1 MTFGQ
6 LNLYIIKFS
15 NHISS
20 QEVNP
25 DSAIKSERFGCVSLA
40 YSGTDGND
48 VSQNF
53 YFTTSKHSYSIFQTL
68 IYKYLFF
75 KTLNVMNINN

>member
-20 QEVNP
+20 QEVNH

-48 VSQNF
+48 ASL
-53 YFTTSKHSYSIFQTL
+53 KL
-68 IYKYLFF
+68 
-75 KTLNVMNINN
+75 

>member
-6 LNLYIIKFS
+6 LNSYIIKFA

-40 YSGTDGND
+40 YSGT
-48 VSQNF
+48 QELTEMMPPLNF
-53 YFTTSKHSYSIFQTL
+53 DL
-68 IYKYLFF
+68 
-75 KTLNVMNINN
+75 

>member
-6 LNLYIIKFS
+6 LNSYIIKFA

-48 VSQNF
+48 ASKIF
-53 YFTTSKHSYSIFQTL
+53 YFTTSKHSYSIF
-68 IYKYLFF
+68 
-75 KTLNVMNINN
+75 

>member
-6 LNLYIIKFS
+6 LNSYIITFA

-40 YSGTDGND
+40 YSGT
-48 VSQNF
+48 QELTEMMPPLNF
-53 YFTTSKHSYSIFQTL
+53 DL
-68 IYKYLFF
+68 
-75 KTLNVMNINN
+75 